1 MNERLKQFLAME
13 SLTPG
18 QFAEIMGIQRSGISH
33 LLSGRNNPSY
43 EFIQKM
49 MTCFPTLNAEW
60 LILGKGKPYKDSSRT
75 EAAVDSTPN
84 DDIKTRIEVP
94 ENVTQEI
101 PEDMPDFENGSLFAV
116 SKEVSLEKTRSEAA
130 ENKKF
135 DAPAYSGAPKCV
147 RRIERITVYYN
158 DGTYE
163 DR

>member
-101 PEDMPDFENGSLFAV
+101 PEDMPDFENGTLF
-116 SKEVSLEKTRSEAA
+116 A